1 MAKSSKREQLLQAAL
16 ELFCKK
22 GYHGVG
28 VDSISAKAGITKKT
42 LYHHFKSK
50 DEMILAALRH
60 YEERSR
66 NDFMRAVEAKT
77 ESPADRL
84 LAVFDVLEEWFRED
98 NFSGCLFV
106 GAMGE
111 YPEEGTP
118 IRRFC
123 QEAKGLTRGYIK
135 SLIEKAEL
143 QSADE
148 LSQQLMLLIEGAIT
162 MAQVN
167 NSSLSAVRAK
177 NAAEILIQNSQTLV
191 HQNTDF

>member
-16 ELFCKK
+16 GLFCKK

-98 NFSGCLFV
+98 EFSGCLFV

-135 SLIEKAEL
+135 TLIEKAEL
-143 QSADE
+143 QGADE
-148 LSQQLMLLIEGAIT
+148 LSEQLMLLIEGAIT

-177 NAAEILIQNSQTLV
+177 NAAKVLIQNSTSHIEAV
-191 HQNTDF
+191 TT